1 MNHEYQAVLRAP
13 FGALG
18 LRVEQDRLSG
28 IDFLPATVEEAA
40 PQDEFGKFVSDSLKQ
55 YFADPRHDFRLPL
68 MLKGTPFQQRVWQ
81 AIAAIPPGLTL
92 TYSELAN
99 KVGSGARAVANA
111 CGANPIPVII
121 PCHRVV
127 ARSGLGGFMQ
137 GRERGSLSIKQW
149 LLAHERGES
158 SSSG

>member
-1 MNHEYQAVLRAP
+1 MNHEYQVVLRVP

-18 LRVEQDRLSG
+18 LRVEQGQLSE
-28 IDFLPATVEEAA
+28 IHFLPATAEAIE
-40 PQDEFGKFVSDSLKQ
+40 PQDEFAKVASASLQHYFSD
-55 YFADPRHDFRLPL
+55 PMHDFQLPL

-81 AIAAIPPGLTL
+81 AIAAIPPGSTL
-92 TYSELAN
+92 TYSELAA
-99 KVGSGARAVANA
+99 KVDSGPRAVANA
-111 CGANPIPVII
+111 CGANLIPVII

-137 GRERGSLSIKQW
+137 GRNRDSLSIKQW

-158 SSSG
+158 NTAG

>member
-1 MNHEYQAVLRAP
+1 MNHEYQAVLRVP

-18 LRVEQDRLSG
+18 LRVEQGRLSG
-28 IDFLPATVEEAA
+28 IDFLPATVEAVA
-40 PQDEFGKFVSDSLKQ
+40 PQGEFEKLASASLQHYFSDPTHS
-55 YFADPRHDFRLPL
+55 FRLPL
-68 MLKGTPFQQRVWQ
+68 LLKGTPFQQRVWQ

-92 TYSELAN
+92 TYSELAI
-99 KVGSGARAVANA
+99 KVGSGPRAVANA

-137 GRERGSLSIKQW
+137 GRDRDSLSIKQW
-149 LLAHERGES
+149 LLAHERGEFS
-158 SSSG
+158 TAG